1 MDSDGAVVRVR
12 SSLNVTRARIS
23 ADDYPRFR
31 AFLMEVDAVLGNPI
45 GVLPPTPA
53 GS

>member
-1 MDSDGAVVRVR
+1 VR
-12 SSLNVTRARIS
+12 SSLNVTQARIS

-31 AFLMEVDAVLGNPI
+31 AFLLEVDAALGSPI
-45 GVLPPTPA
+45 GVSPNVPTPV